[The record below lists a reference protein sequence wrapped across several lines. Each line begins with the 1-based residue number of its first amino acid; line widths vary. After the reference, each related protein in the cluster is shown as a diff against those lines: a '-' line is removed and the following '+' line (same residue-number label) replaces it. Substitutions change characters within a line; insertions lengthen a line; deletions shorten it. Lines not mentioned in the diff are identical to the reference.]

1 MNISGVPTDLQ
12 PRCLQSFKPS
22 VVIVGGITGISQ
34 DFNFIGRVRIVQK
47 SDATAGRPHLHMC
60 VRTHLGSAITVVQR

>member
-22 VVIVGGITGISQ
+22 VVIVGGIMGISQ
-34 DFNFIGRVRIVQK
+34 DFTSSGVFVLFRSLTPQPGGLTFI
-47 SDATAGRPHLHMC
+47 C
-60 VRTHLGSAITVVQR
+60 V